1 MITLCPFSRLI
12 HEQAKKYGEKTALS
26 YRDYSCNKWI
36 PISWNTFSEKVTT
49 VSNALVE
56 LGIRVQENI
65 AVFSQNMPEDFYVDF
80 GAYGIRAV
88 TIPFFPNSSPSQ
100 IKYMVDDAEIRLIF
114 VGEQQ
119 QYDTIIPIFPLSST
133 LEHLVIFDRNVVRHP
148 TDRFSIYFDDFLKL
162 GLQRSHQEEVNRRTA
177 LARPEDIANIL
188 YTSGTTGVSK
198 GVVLTHKMYQTAM
211 RENDKALPLSENDI
225 FLNFL
230 PFTHVF
236 ERGWAY
242 LGLSEGCQQAINLRP
257 TDILQSLKEVHPTCM
272 SAVPRFWEKV
282 YEGVLEKANHL
293 SGLKRKL
300 FRKAMTI
307 GRIYQ
312 IDYLSKGRK
321 PPMWLSLEY
330 KFLESTIIDVLKKSL
345 GLERSNFFPT
355 AGAAISKEVEAFVHI
370 CGIQM
375 ITGYGLTES
384 TATVSCGRIGQPF
397 TIGSVGRVL
406 EGVTAKIGENDEIL
420 LKGDTIFK
428 EYYRKPKETHE
439 VIDDEG
445 WFHTG
450 DAGYIKNGE
459 LFLTDRIK
467 DLYKT
472 SNGKYI
478 APQQIES
485 KLIVDRFIDQI
496 VVIADRHK
504 YVSALIVPSYTL
516 LQEYAKQQG
525 IAHESLEELCNNPQI
540 HRYLSER
547 INTLQQD
554 LAYYEQVKRFRLL
567 PQPFSM
573 ERNEIT
579 STLKMRRKVI
589 FEHYS
594 EEIESMYQES

>member
-36 PISWNTFSEKVTT
+36 PISWNTFSEKVTS

-162 GLQRSHQEEVNRRTA
+162 GIQRNHQEEVNRRTA
-177 LARPEDIANIL
+177 LTRPEDIANIL

-345 GLERSNFFPT
+345 GLERGNFFPT

>member
-12 HEQAKKYGEKTALS
+12 HEQAKKYGEKTALI

-198 GVVLTHKMYQTAM
+198 GVVLTHKMYQAAM
-211 RENDKALPLSENDI
+211 RENDKVLPLSENDI

-293 SGLKRKL
+293 SGIKRKL

-420 LKGDTIFK
+420 LKATPSSRNITASP
-428 EYYRKPKETHE
+428 RK
-439 VIDDEG
+439 
-445 WFHTG
+445 HTKSSTTK
-450 DAGYIKNGE
+450 AG
-459 LFLTDRIK
+459 FTPV
-467 DLYKT
+467 T
-472 SNGKYI
+472 
-478 APQQIES
+478 P
-485 KLIVDRFIDQI
+485 V
-496 VVIADRHK
+496 
-504 YVSALIVPSYTL
+504 
-516 LQEYAKQQG
+516 
-525 IAHESLEELCNNPQI
+525 
-540 HRYLSER
+540 
-547 INTLQQD
+547 
-554 LAYYEQVKRFRLL
+554 
-567 PQPFSM
+567 
-573 ERNEIT
+573 
-579 STLKMRRKVI
+579 TLKM
-589 FEHYS
+589 ENS
-594 EEIESMYQES
+594 S

>member
-12 HEQAKKYGEKTALS
+12 QEQAKKYGGKTALS
-26 YRDYSCNKWI
+26 YRDYDKGEWI
-36 PISWNTFSEKVTT
+36 PVSWNEFSETVTT
-49 VSNALVE
+49 VSNSLLE
-56 LGIRVQENI
+56 LGIKVQEKI

-88 TIPFFPNSSPSQ
+88 TIPFYPNSSPSQ
-100 IKYMVDDAEIRLIF
+100 VKYMVDDAEVRLIF
-114 VGEQQ
+114 IGEQQ
-119 QYDTIIPIFPLSST
+119 QYDTIFPIFPLSDT
-133 LEHLVIFDRNVVRHP
+133 LTYMVIFDRKVVRHP
-148 TDRFSIYFDDFLKL
+148 SDRVSIYFDEFLEIGRLHK
-162 GLQRSHQEEVNRRTA
+162 QQEEVNRRTA
-177 LARPEDIANIL
+177 LAVPDDIANIL

-211 RENDKALPLSENDI
+211 RENDNVLPLSENDV

-242 LGLSEGCQQAINLRP
+242 LGISEGCHLAVNLRP
-257 TDILQSLKEVHPTCM
+257 ADILKSLQEVHPTCM

-282 YEGVLEKANHL
+282 YEGVLERMSRLPAL
-293 SGLKRKL
+293 QQTL

-312 IDYLSKGRK
+312 IDYLSKGKK
-321 PPMWLSLEY
+321 PPLWLKMKY
-330 KFLESTIIDVLKKSL
+330 KLMESTIIDILKKNL
-345 GLERSNFFPT
+345 GLERGNFFPT

-370 CGIQM
+370 CGIH
-375 ITGYGLTES
+375 IICGYGLTES
-384 TATVSCGRIGQPF
+384 TATVSCDHVGKPF
-397 TIGSVGRVL
+397 SIGSVGRVL
-406 EGVTAKIGENDEIL
+406 GGVSVKISDDNEIL

-439 VIDDEG
+439 VIDADG

-450 DAGYIKNGE
+450 DAGYLKEGE

-485 KLIVDRFIDQI
+485 KLIVDRYIDQI
-496 VVIADRHK
+496 VVIADKHK
-504 YVSALIVPSYTL
+504 FVSALIVPSYPL
-516 LQEYAKQQG
+516 LEEYARKNGIEYTG
-525 IAHESLEELCNNPQI
+525 IADLCRNEKV
-540 HRYLSER
+540 HLFLMER
-547 INTLQQD
+547 IGTLQQE
-554 LAYYEQVKRFRLL
+554 LAHFEQVKRFCLL

-579 STLKMRRKVI
+579 NTLKIKRKVV
-589 FEHYS
+589 FEHYQK
-594 EEIESMYQES
+594 EIEDMYKA

>member
-211 RENDKALPLSENDI
+211 RENDKVLPLSENDI

-345 GLERSNFFPT
+345 GLERGNFFPT

-516 LQEYAKQQG
+516 LQEDAKQQG

-554 LAYYEQVKRFRLL
+554 LAYYEQVKKFCLL

>member
-36 PISWNTFSEKVTT
+36 HISWNTFSEKVTT

-211 RENDKALPLSENDI
+211 RENDKVLPLSENDI

-330 KFLESTIIDVLKKSL
+330 KFLESTIIDVLKKNL
-345 GLERSNFFPT
+345 GLERGNFFPT

-547 INTLQQD
+547 INTQQQD
-554 LAYYEQVKRFRLL
+554 LAYYEQVKKFCLL

>member
-211 RENDKALPLSENDI
+211 RENDKVLPLSENDI

-516 LQEYAKQQG
+516 LQAYAKQQG
-525 IAHESLEELCNNPQI
+525 IAYESLEELCNNPQI

-554 LAYYEQVKRFRLL
+554 LAYYEQVKKFCLL
-567 PQPFSM
+567 PHPFSM

>member
-211 RENDKALPLSENDI
+211 RENDKVLPLSENDI

-525 IAHESLEELCNNPQI
+525 IAHESLEELCNNQQV
-540 HRYLSER
+540 HNYLSER

-554 LAYYEQVKRFRLL
+554 LAYYEQVKKFCLL

>member
-162 GLQRSHQEEVNRRTA
+162 GIQRNHQEEVNRRTA

-330 KFLESTIIDVLKKSL
+330 KFLESTIIDVLKKNL
-345 GLERSNFFPT
+345 GLERANFFPT

-554 LAYYEQVKRFRLL
+554 LAYYEQVKKFCLL

>member
-36 PISWNTFSEKVTT
+36 PISWNTFSDKVTT

-211 RENDKALPLSENDI
+211 RENDKVLPLSENDI

-525 IAHESLEELCNNPQI
+525 IAYQSLEELCNNPQI

>member
-198 GVVLTHKMYQTAM
+198 GVVLTHKMYQTAI
-211 RENDKALPLSENDI
+211 RENDKVLPLSENDI

-525 IAHESLEELCNNPQI
+525 IAHESLEELCNNQQV
-540 HRYLSER
+540 HNYLSER

>member
-330 KFLESTIIDVLKKSL
+330 KFLESTIIDMLKKNL
-345 GLERSNFFPT
+345 GLERANFFPT

-384 TATVSCGRIGQPF
+384 TATVSCGRIRQPF

-525 IAHESLEELCNNPQI
+525 IAYESLEELCNNPQI

-554 LAYYEQVKRFRLL
+554 LAYYEQVKKFCLL

>member
-211 RENDKALPLSENDI
+211 RENDKVLPLSENDI

-330 KFLESTIIDVLKKSL
+330 KFLESTIIDVLKKNL

>member
-177 LARPEDIANIL
+177 LARPEEIANIR
-188 YTSGTTGVSK
+188 YTSGTTDVST
-198 GVVLTHKMYQTAM
+198 GGVLTHKMYQTAI
-211 RENDKALPLSENDI
+211 RENDKVLPLSENDI

-554 LAYYEQVKRFRLL
+554 LAYYEQVKKFCLL

>member
-198 GVVLTHKMYQTAM
+198 GVVLTHKMYQTAI
-211 RENDKALPLSENDI
+211 RENDKVLPLSENDI

-257 TDILQSLKEVHPTCM
+257 TDILQSIKQVHPTCM

-330 KFLESTIIDVLKKSL
+330 KFLESTIIDVLKKNL
-345 GLERSNFFPT
+345 GLERGNFFPT
-355 AGAAISKEVEAFVHI
+355 AGATISKEVEAFVHI

-504 YVSALIVPSYTL
+504 YVSALIVPSYTV
-516 LQEYAKQQG
+516 LQEYAEQQG

-540 HRYLSER
+540 HRCLSER

>member
-56 LGIRVQENI
+56 LGIRVQQNI

-211 RENDKALPLSENDI
+211 RENDKVLPLSENDI

-554 LAYYEQVKRFRLL
+554 LAYYEQVKKFCLL

>member
-293 SGLKRKL
+293 SGIKRKL

-554 LAYYEQVKRFRLL
+554 LAYYEQVKKFCLL

>member
-211 RENDKALPLSENDI
+211 RENDKVLPLSENDI

-525 IAHESLEELCNNPQI
+525 IAYQSLEELCNNQQV
-540 HRYLSER
+540 HNYLSER

-554 LAYYEQVKRFRLL
+554 LAYYEQVKKFCLL

>member
-198 GVVLTHKMYQTAM
+198 GVVLTHKMYQTAI
-211 RENDKALPLSENDI
+211 RENDKVLPLSENDI

-282 YEGVLEKANHL
+282 YEGVLEKAKHL
-293 SGLKRKL
+293 SGIKRKL

-525 IAHESLEELCNNPQI
+525 IAYQSLEELCNNQQV
-540 HRYLSER
+540 HNYLSER

>member
-162 GLQRSHQEEVNRRTA
+162 GIQRNHQEEVNRRTA

-293 SGLKRKL
+293 SGIKRKL

-525 IAHESLEELCNNPQI
+525 FAHESLEELCNNPQI

-554 LAYYEQVKRFRLL
+554 LAYYEQVKKFCLL

>member
-198 GVVLTHKMYQTAM
+198 GVVLTHKMYQTAI
-211 RENDKALPLSENDI
+211 RENDKVLPLSENDI

-525 IAHESLEELCNNPQI
+525 IAYQSLEELCNNQQV
-540 HRYLSER
+540 HNYLSER

>member
-525 IAHESLEELCNNPQI
+525 IAHESLEELCNNQQV
-540 HRYLSER
+540 HNYLSER

-554 LAYYEQVKRFRLL
+554 LAYYEQVKKFCLL

>member
-36 PISWNTFSEKVTT
+36 PISWNTFSDKVTT

-80 GAYGIRAV
+80 GAYGVRAV

-211 RENDKALPLSENDI
+211 RENDKVLPLSENDI

-345 GLERSNFFPT
+345 GLERGNFFPT

-516 LQEYAKQQG
+516 LQEYAKQQD
-525 IAHESLEELCNNPQI
+525 IAHESLEELCNNQQV
-540 HRYLSER
+540 HNYLSER

-554 LAYYEQVKRFRLL
+554 LAYYEQVKKFCLL

>member
-198 GVVLTHKMYQTAM
+198 GVVLTHKMYQTAI
-211 RENDKALPLSENDI
+211 RENNKVLPLSENDI

-330 KFLESTIIDVLKKSL
+330 KFLESTIIDVLKKNL

-554 LAYYEQVKRFRLL
+554 LAYYEQVKKFCLL

>member
-133 LEHLVIFDRNVVRHP
+133 LEHLIIFDRNVVRHP

-198 GVVLTHKMYQTAM
+198 GVVLTHKMYQTAI
-211 RENDKALPLSENDI
+211 RENDKVLPLSENDI

-293 SGLKRKL
+293 SGIKRKL

-330 KFLESTIIDVLKKSL
+330 KFLESTIIDVLKKNL
-345 GLERSNFFPT
+345 GLERANFFPT

>member
-1 MITLCPFSRLI
+1 
-12 HEQAKKYGEKTALS
+12 
-26 YRDYSCNKWI
+26 
-36 PISWNTFSEKVTT
+36 
-49 VSNALVE
+49 
-56 LGIRVQENI
+56 
-65 AVFSQNMPEDFYVDF
+65 
-80 GAYGIRAV
+80 
-88 TIPFFPNSSPSQ
+88 
-100 IKYMVDDAEIRLIF
+100 
-114 VGEQQ
+114 
-119 QYDTIIPIFPLSST
+119 
-133 LEHLVIFDRNVVRHP
+133 
-148 TDRFSIYFDDFLKL
+148 
-162 GLQRSHQEEVNRRTA
+162 
-177 LARPEDIANIL
+177 
-188 YTSGTTGVSK
+188 
-198 GVVLTHKMYQTAM
+198 
-211 RENDKALPLSENDI
+211 
-225 FLNFL
+225 
-230 PFTHVF
+230 
-236 ERGWAY
+236 
-242 LGLSEGCQQAINLRP
+242 
-257 TDILQSLKEVHPTCM
+257 M

-330 KFLESTIIDVLKKSL
+330 KFLESTIIDVLKKNL

>member
-211 RENDKALPLSENDI
+211 RENDKVLPLSENDI

-330 KFLESTIIDVLKKSL
+330 KFLESTIIDVLKKNL
-345 GLERSNFFPT
+345 GLERANFFPT

-525 IAHESLEELCNNPQI
+525 IAHESLEELCNNQQV
-540 HRYLSER
+540 HNYLSER

>member
-198 GVVLTHKMYQTAM
+198 GVVLTHKMYQTAI
-211 RENDKALPLSENDI
+211 RENDKVLPLSENDI

-345 GLERSNFFPT
+345 GLERGNFFPT

-579 STLKMRRKVI
+579 STLKMRRNVI